1 LAIFVSFSRLA
12 SSLFGK
18 IKTMKLTTTRT
29 RNNKLNENKN
39 EIIDTKSNL
48 ATFDDVVL
56 ISFH

>member
-1 LAIFVSFSRLA
+1 
-12 SSLFGK
+12 
-18 IKTMKLTTTRT
+18 MKLTTTRT

-39 EIIDTKSNL
+39 EIIDTKYNL

>member
-1 LAIFVSFSRLA
+1 
-12 SSLFGK
+12 
-18 IKTMKLTTTRT
+18 MKLTTTRT